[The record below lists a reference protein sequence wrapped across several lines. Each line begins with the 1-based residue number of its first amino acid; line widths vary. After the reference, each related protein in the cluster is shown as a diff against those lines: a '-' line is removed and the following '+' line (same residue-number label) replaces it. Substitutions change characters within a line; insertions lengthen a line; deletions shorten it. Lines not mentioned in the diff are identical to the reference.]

1 LRSALTGVW
10 SITRGDEAGPTGSA
24 TICSAF
30 LPASPDKRNGIDAS
44 GNAEGSVVLTIT
56 SGTRRFDGASGTLTG
71 SFTQIVVSTSAT
83 TQSYDTHYSL
93 SGTISY

>member
-1 LRSALTGVW
+1 
-10 SITRGDEAGPTGSA
+10 
-24 TICSAF
+24 
-30 LPASPDKRNGIDAS
+30 
-44 GNAEGSVVLTIT
+44 VVLTIT
-56 SGTRRFDGASGTLTG
+56 GGTRRFDGASGTLTG